1 MQRRISMMLVSLQA
15 HLHEIQSSGE
25 ETLSHLCAI
34 KQPKWSHL
42 LTVKFE
48 VDQPKYALFTVIPS

>member
-1 MQRRISMMLVSLQA
+1 VSLQA